1 MKVMHFPLAKIAIA
15 FIVGLFI
22 AHFGNF
28 SSLFSIVFFGVSFLI
43 LVVSIILKEKNYF
56 AFLVLI
62 ASFGLGL
69 LIDCIH
75 FEPNRNH
82 HYLHSI
88 TDENEL
94 FLIEIQIK
102 ERLKSTLHNER
113 YTAEVI
119 ALNNQKSCGKI
130 IFNLRKDSLNKHL
143 LIGSTLHTTSTFYK
157 NKKPSN
163 PNQFDYGNY
172 LANQN
177 IYAQIYADK
186 DEITINPKVEKNW
199 NYYASIIRNKIIRNL
214 EQHHFKKEE
223 LSVVI
228 ALILGQQQD
237 ISKEVLRDYQYAGAV
252 HILSVS
258 GLHVGFILLF
268 ITTLLKPIPNN
279 RKGTILKLI
288 ITLMGL
294 WAFGVLA
301 GLAPSVVRSVTMF
314 SFVAVGL
321 FLRRSVNIYHS
332 LLVSMFLIL
341 LFRPSFLF
349 DVGFQLSY
357 LALFFIIWLQPI
369 FKSIWTPKSKITTY
383 FWDISTVSFAA
394 QIGTLP
400 LSIYYFHQ
408 FPGLFFITNIVIL
421 PLLSI
426 ILAIAILVVVLASF
440 DYVQLYLMKLLE
452 WSIELLNTIIAW
464 VASFEKFIFK
474 DIPMSALMMSSLY
487 LVLISFFIL
496 IEKPN
501 YRKITALLISV
512 LAFQGSWIFTHYQT
526 QKATEFIVFHQKKSS
541 LIIERNLGNVMVYS
555 NDTILKKV
563 NENWTLNSYLVAN
576 FCKIENSNR
585 LKNFYYCK
593 DKRIAVIDSSGI
605 HLNKNPDVLILINS
619 PKLNLERLLQSYQPK
634 EIVADASNYKSYKKL
649 WKATC
654 EKEKIPFHDTSE
666 KGFYKL

>member
-15 FIVGLFI
+15 FILGLFV
-22 AHFGNF
+22 AHYSNPSCLFSVGFFGI
-28 SSLFSIVFFGVSFLI
+28 SLLSLFLFSFIFKFINLFGYWAIVCAFSLGFLI
-43 LVVSIILKEKNYF
+43 Q
-56 AFLVLI
+56 FL
-62 ASFGLGL
+62 
-69 LIDCIH
+69 H
-75 FEPNRNH
+75 YQPNKRN
-82 HYLHSI
+82 HYLHALQ
-88 TDENEL
+88 DENEV

-102 ERLKSTLHNER
+102 ERLKSTELNDR
-113 YTAEVI
+113 YRAEI
-119 ALNNQKSCGKI
+119 LSLNHQKSCGTI
-130 IFNLRKDSLNKHL
+130 IFNLRKDSSEFLPTGTIL
-143 LIGSTLHTTSTFYK
+143 QTSSSIYK

-177 IYAQIYADK
+177 IYAQIYADNEELTIDPNLQK
-186 DEITINPKVEKNW
+186 DW
-199 NYYASIIRNKIIRNL
+199 NYYASIIRNRIIRNL
-214 EQHHFKKEE
+214 ESHHFKKEE
-223 LSVVI
+223 LSILI

-268 ITTLLKPIPNN
+268 ITTLLKPIPNS
-279 RKGTILKLI
+279 RKGTIVKLI
-288 ITLMGL
+288 ITLIGL
-294 WAFGVLA
+294 WTFGVLA

-314 SFVAVGL
+314 SFVAIGL
-321 FLRRSVNIYHS
+321 FLRRSVNIYHT

-341 LFRPSFLF
+341 LFQPSFLF

-369 FKSIWTPKSKITTY
+369 FKSIWTPKSKIATY
-383 FWDISTVSFAA
+383 FWDIITVSFAA

-408 FPGLFFITNIVIL
+408 FPGLFFVTNIIVL

-426 ILAIAILVVVLASF
+426 ILAIALIVMVLASF
-440 DYVQLYLMKLLE
+440 NCVPIPLMKTLE
-452 WSIELLNTIIAW
+452 WSIELLNDIIAW
-464 VASFEKFIFK
+464 VASFEDFIFK
-474 DIPMSALMMSSLY
+474 DISMSALMMWCAY
-487 LVLISFFIL
+487 LVVIALFIF

-501 YRKITALLISV
+501 YRKLVITLIGVLLFQISWMYTQ
-512 LAFQGSWIFTHYQT
+512 FQT
-526 QKATEFIVFHQKKSS
+526 QNESEFIVFHQKKKT
-541 LIIERNLGNVMVYS
+541 LITVRNSGNVMVYS
-555 NDTILKKV
+555 NDTIQR
-563 NENWTLNSYLVAN
+563 NTTENWTLKSYLVAN
-576 FCKIENSNR
+576 FCKVENSKP
-585 LKNFYYCK
+585 LKNFYYFK
-593 DKRIAVIDSSGI
+593 DIKIAVIDSFGI
-605 HLNKNPDVLILINS
+605 CLNKNPDVLILINS
-619 PKLNLERLLQSYQPK
+619 PKLNLERLLRTYKPK

>member
-1 MKVMHFPLAKIAIA
+1 MHFPLAKIAIA
-15 FIVGLFI
+15 FIIGLFI
-22 AHFGNF
+22 AHFANF
-28 SSLFSIVFFGVSFLI
+28 SSLFSIVFFGVSFLT
-43 LVVSIILKEKNYF
+43 LVVSIIFKQKNYF
-56 AFLVLI
+56 GFLVLI

-69 LIDCIH
+69 FIELIH
-75 FEPNRNH
+75 FEPNRDH

-94 FLIEIQIK
+94 FLIEIRIK
-102 ERLKSTLHNER
+102 ERLKSTLFNER

-119 ALNNQKSCGKI
+119 GLNNQKSCGKI
-130 IFNLRKDSLNKHL
+130 IFNLRKDSLSKNL
-143 LIGSTLHTTSTFYK
+143 EIGSTLHTTSSFYK

-163 PNQFDYGNY
+163 PNQFDYGSY

-177 IYAQIYADK
+177 IYAQIYANK
-186 DEITINPKVEKNW
+186 EEIKINSKVQKNW
-199 NYYASIIRNKIIRNL
+199 NYFASMIRNRIIQNL

-279 RKGTILKLI
+279 RKGTIIKLI
-288 ITLMGL
+288 ITLIGL

-314 SFVAVGL
+314 SFVAIGL

-383 FWDISTVSFAA
+383 FWDIITVSFAA

-408 FPGLFFITNIVIL
+408 FPGLFFVTNIIIL

-426 ILAIAILVVVLASF
+426 ILAIALLVVVLASF
-440 DYVQLYLMKLLE
+440 DYVPFYLMKLLE
-452 WSIELLNTIIAW
+452 WSIEQLNTIIAW
-464 VASFEKFIFK
+464 VASFEEFIFK
-474 DIPMSALMMSSLY
+474 DIPMSALMMWSMY

-501 YRKITALLISV
+501 YRKITVVLISV

-541 LIIERNLGNVMVYS
+541 LIIERNYGNVIVYS
-555 NDTILKKV
+555 NDTILKKA
-563 NENWTLNSYLVAN
+563 NENWALNSYLVAT
-576 FCKIENSNR
+576 FCKVKSSNP
-585 LKNFYYCK
+585 LKNFYYFK

-605 HLNKNPDVLILINS
+605 YLNKNPDVLILINS
-619 PKLNLERLLQSYQPK
+619 PKLNLERLLQTYQPK

-649 WKATC
+649 WKVTC

>member
-43 LVVSIILKEKNYF
+43 LVVSIILKQKNYF
-56 AFLVLI
+56 GFLVLI

-69 LIDCIH
+69 LIDFIH
-75 FEPNRNH
+75 FEPNRDH

-119 ALNNQKSCGKI
+119 ALNNRKSCGKI
-130 IFNLRKDSLNKHL
+130 IFNLRKESVNKNFS
-143 LIGSTLHTTSTFYK
+143 IGSILHTKSTFYK

-163 PNQFDYGNY
+163 PNQFDYGSY

-177 IYAQIYADK
+177 IYAQIYANK
-186 DEITINPKVEKNW
+186 EEITVNPKVQKNW

-288 ITLMGL
+288 ITLIGL
-294 WAFGVLA
+294 WVFGVLA

-314 SFVAVGL
+314 SFVAIGL

-357 LALFFIIWLQPI
+357 LALFFIIWIQPI
-369 FKSIWTPKSKITTY
+369 FKSIWTPKSKITIY
-383 FWDISTVSFAA
+383 FWDIITVSFAA

-408 FPGLFFITNIVIL
+408 FPGLFFVTNIIIL

-426 ILAIAILVVVLASF
+426 ILAIALLVVVLASF
-440 DYVQLYLMKLLE
+440 DYVPFYLMRLLE

-464 VASFEKFIFK
+464 VASFEEFIFK
-474 DIPMSALMMSSLY
+474 DIPMSVLMMWSLY

-501 YRKITALLISV
+501 YRKLTVVLISV
-512 LAFQGSWIFTHYQT
+512 LAFQGSWIFTQYQT

-541 LIIERNLGNVMVYS
+541 LIIERNLGNVIVYS
-555 NDTILKKV
+555 NDTILKNA
-563 NENWTLNSYLVAN
+563 NENWALNSYLVAN
-576 FCKIENSNR
+576 FCKIESSNR
-585 LKNFYYCK
+585 LKNFYHCK
-593 DKRIAVIDSSGI
+593 DKKIAVIDSSGI

-649 WKATC
+649 WEATC

>member
-1 MKVMHFPLAKIAIA
+1 MHFPLAKIAIA

-28 SSLFSIVFFGVSFLI
+28 SSLFTIVFFSLSFLI
-43 LVVSIILKEKNYF
+43 VVVSIISKQKKYF
-56 AFLVLI
+56 GFCILI

-69 LIDCIH
+69 LIDFIH

-94 FLIEIQIK
+94 FLVEIRIK
-102 ERLKSTLHNER
+102 ERLKSTLYNER
-113 YTAEVI
+113 YTAEVV
-119 ALNNQKSCGKI
+119 ALNNRISSGKI
-130 IFNLRKDSLNKHL
+130 ILNLRKDSVNKNFP
-143 LIGSTLHTTSTFYK
+143 IGSTLHLSSSFYK
-157 NKKPSN
+157 SKKPSN
-163 PNQFDYGNY
+163 PNQFDYGSY

-177 IYAQIYADK
+177 IYAQIYTNINELK
-186 DEITINPKVEKNW
+186 INPKIQKNW
-199 NYYASIIRNKIIRNL
+199 NYYASNLRNRIIRNL
-214 EQHHFKKEE
+214 ESRHFKKEE
-223 LSVVI
+223 LSIVI

-268 ITTLLKPIPNN
+268 ITALLKPIPNN
-279 RKGTILKLI
+279 RKGTIIKLI
-288 ITLMGL
+288 ITLIGL
-294 WAFGVLA
+294 WIFGALA

-314 SFVAVGL
+314 SFVAIGL

-341 LFRPSFLF
+341 LFQPSFLF

-369 FKSIWTPKSKITTY
+369 FKSIWSPKSKIVTY
-383 FWDISTVSFAA
+383 FWDIITVSFAA

-408 FPGLFFITNIVIL
+408 FPGLFFVTNIIVL

-426 ILAIAILVVVLASF
+426 VLAIALIVVVLASF
-440 DYVQLYLMKLLE
+440 DCVPLHLMKLLE
-452 WSIELLNTIIAW
+452 WSIELLNNIIAW
-464 VASFEKFIFK
+464 IASFEDFIFK
-474 DIPMSALMMSSLY
+474 DIPMSTSMMWSAY
-487 LVLISFFIL
+487 LVVISVFIF

-501 YRKITALLISV
+501 YRKLVTVLISIIF
-512 LAFQGSWIFTHYQT
+512 FQISWMYTQFQT
-526 QKATEFIVFHQKKSS
+526 QNESELIVFHQKKKS
-541 LIIERNLGNVMVYS
+541 LITERNSRNVIVYS
-555 NDTILKKV
+555 NDTILKNA

-576 FCKIENSNR
+576 FCKVEKSNP
-585 LKNFYYCK
+585 LKNFYYFK
-593 DKRIAVIDSSGI
+593 NKKIVVIDSSGI
-605 HLNKNPDVLILINS
+605 YVNKKPDVLILINS
-619 PKLNLERLLQSYQPK
+619 PKLNLERLLQTHKPG

>member
-28 SSLFSIVFFGVSFLI
+28 SSLFSILIFGVSFLI
-43 LVVSIILKEKNYF
+43 VIVSIISKQKNYF
-56 AFLVLI
+56 GFCVLI

-69 LIDCIH
+69 LIDFIH
-75 FEPNRNH
+75 FEPNRDH

-88 TDENEL
+88 TDENEF
-94 FLIEIQIK
+94 FLIEIRIK
-102 ERLKSTLHNER
+102 ERLKSTLFNER

-130 IFNLRKDSLNKHL
+130 IFNLRKDSLNKNIE
-143 LIGSTLHTTSTFYK
+143 IGSTLHTTSSFYK

-163 PNQFDYGNY
+163 PNQFDYGSY

-177 IYAQIYADK
+177 IYAQIYANK
-186 DEITINPKVEKNW
+186 EEITINPNIQKNW
-199 NYYASIIRNKIIRNL
+199 NYYASKIRGRIIRNL

-279 RKGTILKLI
+279 RKGTIVKLI
-288 ITLMGL
+288 ITLIGL
-294 WAFGVLA
+294 WVFGVLA

-314 SFVAVGL
+314 SFVAIGL

-341 LFRPSFLF
+341 LFQPSFLF

-357 LALFFIIWLQPI
+357 LALFFIIWIQPI
-369 FKSIWTPKSKITTY
+369 FKSTWTPKSKITAY
-383 FWDISTVSFAA
+383 FWDIITVSFAA

-408 FPGLFFITNIVIL
+408 FPGLFFVTNIIIL

-426 ILAIAILVVVLASF
+426 ILAIALIVVVLASF
-440 DYVQLYLMKLLE
+440 NYVPLYLMKLLE
-452 WSIELLNTIIAW
+452 WSIGLLNKIIAW
-464 VASFEKFIFK
+464 VASFEEFIFK
-474 DIPMSALMMSSLY
+474 DIPMSTLMMWSLY
-487 LVLISFFIL
+487 LVLISLFIL

-501 YRKITALLISV
+501 YQKLTVALISV
-512 LAFQGSWIFTHYQT
+512 LVFQGSWIFTHYQT
-526 QKATEFIVFHQKKSS
+526 QKATEFIIFHQKKSS
-541 LIIERNLGNVMVYS
+541 LIIERNLGNVRVYS
-555 NDTILKKV
+555 NDTILKNA
-563 NENWTLNSYLVAN
+563 NENWALNSYLVAN
-576 FCKIENSNR
+576 FCKIENSNPM
-585 LKNFYYCK
+585 KNFYYFK
-593 DKRIAVIDSSGI
+593 DKKIAVIDSSGI
-605 HLNKNPDVLILINS
+605 YLNKKPDVLILINS

-654 EKEKIPFHDTSE
+654 KKEKIPFHDTSE

>member
-22 AHFGNF
+22 AHFSNF
-28 SSLFSIVFFGVSFLI
+28 SSQFSVLFFGVSFLI
-43 LVVSIILKEKNYF
+43 LVISIILKQKNHF
-56 AFLVLI
+56 GFWAITTAFL
-62 ASFGLGL
+62 LGF
-69 LIDCIH
+69 IINFIH
-75 FEPNRNH
+75 YEPNRDH

-94 FLIEIQIK
+94 FLAEIQIK
-102 ERLKSTLHNER
+102 ERLKSTQFNDR
-113 YTAEVI
+113 YRAEI
-119 ALNNQKSCGKI
+119 ISLNHRKSCGKI
-130 IFNLRKDSLNKHL
+130 IFNFHKDSSSKNLP
-143 LIGSTLHTTSTFYK
+143 IGTVLYTTTSFYK
-157 NKKPSN
+157 NKKPNN

-186 DEITINPKVEKNW
+186 EEIKLNLNIQKDW
-199 NYYASIIRNKIIRNL
+199 NYYASNIRTTIIKNL
-214 EQHHFKKEE
+214 EQHHFKKDE
-223 LSVVI
+223 LSIVI

-279 RKGTILKLI
+279 RKGTIIKLI
-288 ITLMGL
+288 ITLIGL
-294 WAFGVLA
+294 WSFGILA

-314 SFVAVGL
+314 SFVAIGL
-321 FLRRSVNIYHS
+321 FMRRSVNIYHS

-369 FKSIWTPKSKITTY
+369 FKSIWTPKSKIITY
-383 FWDISTVSFAA
+383 FWDIITVSFAA
-394 QIGTLP
+394 QMGTLP

-408 FPGLFFITNIVIL
+408 FPGLFFVTNIVIL

-426 ILAIAILVVVLASF
+426 ILAIALIVVVLASF
-440 DYVQLYLMKLLE
+440 NCVPLYLMHLLE
-452 WSIELLNTIIAW
+452 WSIEILNAIIKW
-464 VASFEKFIFK
+464 VASFEEFIFK
-474 DIPMSALMMSSLY
+474 DIPMSVLMMCSLY
-487 LVLISFFIL
+487 LLLISLFVL

-501 YRKITALLISV
+501 YRKLTATLIGVLL
-512 LAFQGSWIFTHYQT
+512 FQISWISTQYQT
-526 QKATEFIVFHQKKSS
+526 HNESEFIVFHQRKSS
-541 LIIERNLGNVMVYS
+541 LITERNSANVLVYS
-555 NDTILKKV
+555 NDTLLKNSTK
-563 NENWTLNSYLVAN
+563 NWALNSYLIAN
-576 FCKIENSNR
+576 FCTLKNSKP
-585 LKNFYYCK
+585 LKNFYYFK
-593 DKRIAVIDSSGI
+593 NKKIAVIDSSTLY
-605 HLNKNPDVLILINS
+605 LNKNPDVLILIHS
-619 PKLNLERLLQSYQPK
+619 PKLNLERLLQTCKPR
-634 EIVADASNYKSYKKL
+634 EIVADGSNYKSYKRL